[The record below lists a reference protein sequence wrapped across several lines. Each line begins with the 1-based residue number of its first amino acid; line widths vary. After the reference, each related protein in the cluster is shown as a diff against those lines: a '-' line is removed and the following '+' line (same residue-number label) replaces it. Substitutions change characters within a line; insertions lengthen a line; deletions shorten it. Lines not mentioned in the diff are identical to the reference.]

1 MRTVVL
7 GPPPV
12 ELEALFAHRRAIG
25 ADRYDEVWD
34 GEYHMAPAPNAAHG
48 DTNDQLCLLLYPA
61 VKRLGLFSTDA
72 VNVGDQGDYRVP
84 DRAVHRHRPRGVWL
98 PTVAI
103 AIEIAS
109 PHDESWEKL
118 AFYAAH
124 HVDEVLI
131 VDQQMRQ
138 VTWLGLSDD
147 GYVPI
152 ERSMLGIS
160 AAELTG
166 QIDWPPVDE

>member
-7 GPPPV
+7 GPPPA
-12 ELEALFAHRRAIG
+12 EIEALIAHRRAIG
-25 ADRYDEVWD
+25 ADRNDEVWE
-34 GEYHMAPAPNAAHG
+34 GEYHIAPAPNAAHG
-48 DTNDQLCLLLYPA
+48 DVDEQLPLLLHRYVQRA
-61 VKRLGLFSTDA
+61 GLHATGS
-72 VNVGDQGDYRVP
+72 VNVGEQNDFRVP
-84 DRAVHRHRPRGVWL
+84 DRAVHRQRAQGVWL

-109 PHDESWEKL
+109 PHDESWDKL

-124 HVDEVLI
+124 DVDEVLI
-131 VDQQMRQ
+131 VDPQVRQ
-138 VTWLGLSDD
+138 VTWLGLSGD

-160 AAELTG
+160 ASELAG
-166 QIDWPPVDE
+166 QIDWPPVDQ

>member
-12 ELEALFAHRRAIG
+12 ELEALIAHRRAIG
-25 ADRYDEVWD
+25 ADRYDEVWE

-48 DTNDQLCLLLYPA
+48 DVDEQLPRLLHPY
-61 VKRLGLFSTDA
+61 VQRTGLHATGS
-72 VNVGDQGDYRVP
+72 VNVGEQNDFRVP
-84 DRAVHRHRPRGVWL
+84 DRAVHRQRAHGVWL

-124 HVDEVLI
+124 DVDEVLI
-131 VDQQMRQ
+131 VDPQVRQ
-138 VTWLGLSDD
+138 VTWLGRSGD
-147 GYVPI
+147 GYVAI

-160 AAELTG
+160 AADLAG